1 MLNVHDDPLA
11 SVENPLIP
19 KGRDV
24 STFRV
29 IMQPNLSELR
39 MLQDYRSRSVLQGFS
54 QVGGLWT
61 FFTGVFAAIFGS
73 TIIQILFGIMDPFS
87 FLFHVLWDSL

>member
-1 MLNVHDDPLA
+1 MLSVHPDPLA
-11 SVENPLIP
+11 SESPLIQQ
-19 KGRDV
+19 GRNV

-29 IMQPNLSELR
+29 IMQYDLSESR

-61 FFTGVFAAIFGS
+61 FLTGVFTAIFGS
-73 TIIQILFGIMDPFS
+73 TIIWIIFGSISRFLHLFFS
-87 FLFHVLWDSL
+87 CFLT